1 MYNYIKGTLEYAA
14 ENTVVVEAG
23 GVGYELCV
31 PTPSIAELGRI
42 GDVCKVFCYLNVQ
55 EDNMSLF
62 GFASLAEKA
71 LFTQLIGV
79 SGIGCK
85 MAIAILSSGNLPSI
99 VAAIAGAD
107 VRALAKIKG
116 IGKKTAE
123 RIVVELRDK
132 LSAGEGVSSD
142 ALFALPKTEVAVD
155 SEAVEALLSLGY
167 TRQEAIAAV
176 SRHAKEGMKTEEIV
190 LAALKG

>member
-1 MYNYIKGTLEYAA
+1 MYNYIKGTLEYTS

-31 PTPSIAELGRI
+31 PSSSVAKLGRI
-42 GDVCKVFCYLNVQ
+42 GDVCKVFCYLSVK
-55 EDNMSLF
+55 EDDMSLF
-62 GFASLAEKA
+62 GFADLAEKE
-71 LFTQLIGV
+71 LFTQLINV

-85 MAIAILSSGNLPSI
+85 MAIAILSSGSI
-99 VAAIAGAD
+99 ATIVSAIAGAD
-107 VRALAKIKG
+107 VNALAKIKG

-132 LSAGEGVSSD
+132 LSVSGGIQAD
-142 ALFALPKTEVAVD
+142 TGLFAPVAGWVD
-155 SEAVEALLSLGY
+155 SEAAEALMSLGF

-176 SRHAKEGMKTEEIV
+176 TRHAKEGMKTEDIV